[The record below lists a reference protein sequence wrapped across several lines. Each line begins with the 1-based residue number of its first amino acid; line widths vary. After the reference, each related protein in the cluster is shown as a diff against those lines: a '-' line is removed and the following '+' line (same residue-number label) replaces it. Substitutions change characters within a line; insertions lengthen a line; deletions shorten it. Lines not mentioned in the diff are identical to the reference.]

1 MEIKKLNKYF
11 VKQHDSSDCGAAC
24 LLSIIKYYG
33 GDSTIVHLREISG
46 TSIQGTTLLGLY
58 QAAKTM
64 RFEAQ
69 GYEADIESLIQHGEP
84 VILHVVP
91 DGKSEHYVVCY
102 GFEHR
107 KFIIGDPAKGISR
120 YSVEEL
126 SLIWKSK
133 ICLVLKPDKNFE
145 YSSAV
150 RIRKRNRIK
159 ELIKPD
165 TGILSASV
173 FLGIIFALLG
183 IVMIVFSQKLVD
195 EILPDKNFKKLVP
208 GLVFVTVLLV
218 IRIFINALRQRFLI
232 TQSKNFNNRIIDF
245 FYYRLLA
252 LPKSFFDN
260 RKIGDMV
267 ARLNDTRRI
276 QSVIGAIAGNTITDI
291 LIALASLGLLFFYSW
306 QIAVCVLISIPV
318 FFVIIYKHNSKII
331 ARQRD
336 IMTGYAIAESN
347 FINTITGILSI
358 KMFNKQLKFQQVNKF
373 FYSYFQ
379 DKVFKLGTSQ
389 IGIGILSGI
398 AGTVILMGVITFC
411 TVQVMYDILTIGE
424 TVAIIS
430 ITSSLFPSIA
440 NLAMIFIP
448 VNEAK
453 VAFDRMFEI
462 TEYEKELKD
471 ENIKKCHY
479 TSDIRKMSIIKLDFR
494 FPGRK
499 KLLEGL
505 NMEFSRGIT
514 GIIGESGCGKST
526 LCQII
531 QRFYEPES
539 GLLLIDDIDIGEYK
553 LETWR
558 EILSV
563 VPQDIFIYNGTVMD
577 NICFGDMPE
586 ETKEI
591 VDFCTRYGF
600 DSLINELP
608 DGLMTIVGEEGI
620 NLSGGQRHLIAFIR
634 AIYKPFK
641 ILMLDEMTAAMD
653 QRTEKHICEVLKL
666 LSKDKIII
674 FITHRLNTVKELCD
688 RIYLIENG
696 HIGISGTHED
706 MMKTKNFYSNFWKTD
721 IAEKLSALLIN
732 KSVLM

>member
-1 MEIKKLNKYF
+1 MNIKKPNKYF

-33 GDSTIVHLREISG
+33 GDSTIMHLREISG
-46 TSIQGTTLLGLY
+46 TSVRGTTLLGLY
-58 QAAKTM
+58 QAAKKM
-64 RFEAQ
+64 GFDAQ
-69 GYEADIESLIQHGEP
+69 GCEADIESLITHGEP
-84 VILHVVP
+84 VILHVVI
-91 DGKSEHYVVCY
+91 DGKSEHYVICY
-102 GFEHR
+102 RFENQQ
-107 KFIIGDPAKGISR
+107 FVIGDPAKGVFE
-120 YSVEEL
+120 YSIEEL

-133 ICLVLKPDKNFE
+133 TCLVLKPNKDFK
-145 YSSAV
+145 YSNAI
-150 RIRKRNRIK
+150 RIRKRDRVR
-159 ELIKPD
+159 ELVKPD
-165 TGILSASV
+165 MGILSVSV
-173 FLGIIFALLG
+173 FLGVMFALLG

-195 EILPDKNFKKLVP
+195 EILPDRNFKKLVL
-208 GLVFVTVLLV
+208 GLIFVTVFLT
-218 IRIFINALRQRFLI
+218 IRIFINALRQKFLI
-232 TQSKNFNNRIIDF
+232 TQSKDFNNRIMDF

-276 QSVIGAIAGNTITDI
+276 QNVIGAIAGNTITDI
-291 LIALASLGLLFFYSW
+291 LISLVSLGLLFFYSW
-306 QIAVCVLISIPV
+306 QIAVSVLISIPV
-318 FFVIIYKHNSKII
+318 FFVIIYKHNSKVI
-331 ARQRD
+331 AQQRD
-336 IMTGYAIAESN
+336 VMIGYAITESN
-347 FINTITGILSI
+347 FINTITGIFSI
-358 KMFNKQLKFQQVNKF
+358 KIFNKQLKFQQINKLL
-373 FYSYFQ
+373 YSYFQ
-379 DKVFKLGTSQ
+379 DKIFNLGKTQ

-398 AGTVILMGVITFC
+398 AGTVILMGIITFC

-440 NLAMIFIP
+440 NFAMIFVPI
-448 VNEAK
+448 NEAK

-471 ENIKKCHY
+471 ESNKKCHY
-479 TSDIRKMSIIKLDFR
+479 TNDIRQMSIINLDFR

-499 KLLEGL
+499 KLIEGF

-531 QRFYEPES
+531 QRFYEPEN
-539 GLLLIDDIDIGEYK
+539 GLLLIDNIDINEYT
-553 LETWR
+553 LEAWR
-558 EILSV
+558 EVLSV

-577 NICFGDMPE
+577 NICFGEMPKNA
-586 ETKEI
+586 KEI
-591 VDFCTRYGF
+591 IDFCTRYGF
-600 DSLINELP
+600 DRFINELP

-620 NLSGGQRHLIAFIR
+620 NLSGGQRQLIAFAR

-653 QRTEKHICEVLKL
+653 RRTEEHICKVLKL

-674 FITHRLNTVKELCD
+674 FITHRLNTVKELCE

-696 HIGISGTHED
+696 HIDISGTHDELMQSD
-706 MMKTKNFYSNFWKTD
+706 NFYSDFWK
-721 IAEKLSALLIN
+721 I
-732 KSVLM
+732 